1 MDNFHFVTSVRFF
14 FEIFVLFG
22 VDIITELLQSLL
34 LLPNRCNSLRI
45 VITPFNFGEAAFFP
59 PKKFLPLE
67 EGVIFTHVPS
77 CQAFSSSSSIS
88 NYNAYSQQD
97 TNKRRYANNAIEMAK
112 KVGRLILVRHGE
124 SIWNSCDPAR
134 GMTTRFTGWC
144 NIPLSDRGKEQ
155 AKAAARALVQF
166 NLHTFDSVYMSVLE
180 RTTMT
185 YDLIREEIF
194 KMQKKYADGPAK
206 FFKDPTIN
214 QSWRL
219 NERHYGALVGLSK
232 EEAEHSM
239 GREPVMGWRR
249 SWDQRPPPMTRHPY
263 FQSLGTDTKPRFD
276 WQTGMFASFLVLIVY
291 CLIHLHLHLHSPF
304 LFHLF
309 MSSHQ
314 IYGQKPSTSP

>member
-1 MDNFHFVTSVRFF
+1 
-14 FEIFVLFG
+14 
-22 VDIITELLQSLL
+22 
-34 LLPNRCNSLRI
+34 
-45 VITPFNFGEAAFFP
+45 
-59 PKKFLPLE
+59 
-67 EGVIFTHVPS
+67 
-77 CQAFSSSSSIS
+77 
-88 NYNAYSQQD
+88 
-97 TNKRRYANNAIEMAK
+97 MAK
-112 KVGRLILVRHGE
+112 KLGRLILVRHGE

-185 YDLIREEIF
+185 YDLIKEEIY
-194 KMQKKYADGPAK
+194 KIQKTNPEGPAK
-206 FFKDPTIN
+206 HFKDPTIN

-263 FQSLGTDTKPRFD
+263 FQALGGDTVPRFD
-276 WQTGMFASFLVLIVY
+276 WQTGTS
-291 CLIHLHLHLHSPF
+291 IHLLSWF
-304 LFHLF
+304 LFFIYSLFLTLLF
-309 MSSHQ
+309 MSSQPDIWTKAINVTIEPGKAPVRTLLEYDIDTLSLLTIHS
-314 IYGQKPSTSP
+314 ILTL

>member
-1 MDNFHFVTSVRFF
+1 
-14 FEIFVLFG
+14 
-22 VDIITELLQSLL
+22 
-34 LLPNRCNSLRI
+34 
-45 VITPFNFGEAAFFP
+45 
-59 PKKFLPLE
+59 
-67 EGVIFTHVPS
+67 
-77 CQAFSSSSSIS
+77 
-88 NYNAYSQQD
+88 
-97 TNKRRYANNAIEMAK
+97 MAK

-291 CLIHLHLHLHSPF
+291 CLIHLHLHSPF

-309 MSSHQ
+309 MSSSSDIWTKAINVTIEPGKEPVRTLHVDNLS
-314 IYGQKPSTSP
+314 ILIISHPHCTTVPLYHIPHFTLMTDTND